1 MGAAV
6 ASRAATPSLQ
16 PQSGTPHPPLLRGF
30 VHRNMGYSG
39 DSILHENLNLTSL
52 NQIPLRLLH

>member
-6 ASRAATPSLQ
+6 ASRAVTPSLKTK
-16 PQSGTPHPPLLRGF
+16 SGTPHPPLLRGSI
-30 VHRNMGYSG
+30 HRNMGYSG
-39 DSILHENLNLTSL
+39 DSILHENFNSASL